1 MMMIYF
7 ISSGC
12 LRAGSCRR
20 TGITQWTAQE
30 TKPTSRA
37 ATWDD
42 RCWPTTHVATASPWW
57 WAACQAEPLLQP
69 PYLATGKPSD
79 MRWVSDLFVCIV
91 QFQVFRLGLEVEF
104 VLTKKKRSGKV
115 IEDSETHLRI
125 MHWKKMKRRM
135 NVVGIASVFQS
146 LRDWLSL
153 TGVFIIFSLCWFI
166 SHTLAFYGNSIKLA
180 KYSVGN
186 VHEHDPT

>member
-1 MMMIYF
+1 MMIYF

-79 MRWVSDLFVCIV
+79 MRWGSDLFVYTV
-91 QFQVFRLGLEVEF
+91 QFQVFRLSLEVEF
-104 VLTKKKRSGKV
+104 VLTKKNGAEKSPKIQRHTSGLC
-115 IEDSETHLRI
+115 IERKWTDGWMLLALQ
-125 MHWKKMKRRM
+125 
-135 NVVGIASVFQS
+135 VC
-146 LRDWLSL
+146 
-153 TGVFIIFSLCWFI
+153 FSL
-166 SHTLAFYGNSIKLA
+166 
-180 KYSVGN
+180 SVTDWVWLVYLLFFHCVGSF
-186 VHEHDPT
+186 PTHWLFMVIQLN